1 MLKKNLMLVMSICLV
16 LVLAACGT
24 ANNSSTASGGSST
37 DTSTE
42 NQGNSSSS
50 GEPRIASMSIHLT
63 NDLLSLGITPVGS
76 VIGGEAKG
84 FLSMLRIAF
93 KIQRHLVRLK
103 TRIWKLCLP

>member
-24 ANNSSTASGGSST
+24 ANNSSSASGGSST
-37 DTSTE
+37 DTSTN
-42 NQGNSSSS
+42 NQDNSAGS

-84 FLSMLRIAF
+84 FLSHVADRL
-93 KIQRHLVRLK
+93 QNTTPLGRLK
-103 TRIWKLCLP
+103 TRIWKLCLL